1 MKPRADMDVA
11 RSFKAIEWLKT
22 ELLGGVAELF
32 RAMNKPREDR
42 VADQLAD
49 VIIAAYLLGR
59 RLGIDFARLESRLWE
74 RVRANARAPHEFE
87 DWYGD
92 FSALD
97 KHFKS
102 RER

>member
-22 ELLGGVAELF
+22 ELLGDVAELF
-32 RAMNKPREDR
+32 RAMRHSREDR
-42 VADQLAD
+42 VADHLAN
-49 VIIAAYLLGR
+49 VIMAAYLLGR
-59 RLGIDFARLESRLWE
+59 RLGIDFVQLESKLRQK
-74 RVRANARAPHEFE
+74 VRANAEERHEFE

-97 KHFKS
+97 RHFEP